1 MTRLKHFPSHSCW
14 LGQSCSPSPAK
25 GTEPGT
31 SKGDLPCFPFIQ
43 ISTRVKLQSWD
54 LTPASFAR
62 GLCSTS
68 ARLWHQNPSQNPS
81 AVAADQ
87 RCTAQG
93 DILGTASPSFSVPFP
108 AAANPEVNS
117 AAPGRTL
124 SARIHHPQ
132 GGKGPSPP
140 PQSRGVKSKAPRT
153 VKCRP
158 TALVSLP
165 DVFCATYPLS
175 SPEQS
180 HTNTWFHCHHC
191 QCLSCR
197 TWH

>member
-43 ISTRVKLQSWD
+43 ISHRVKLWSWD

-68 ARLWHQNPSQNPS
+68 ARLWHQNPS

-87 RCTAQG
+87 WCTAQG
-93 DILGTASPSFSVPFP
+93 DILGTASTRFLFPSQQPQTPRSTQLLLEGHSVHVSITPR
-108 AAANPEVNS
+108 E
-117 AAPGRTL
+117 GRDHL
-124 SARIHHPQ
+124 PLLRA
-132 GGKGPSPP
+132 GG
-140 PQSRGVKSKAPRT
+140 
-153 VKCRP
+153 
-158 TALVSLP
+158 
-165 DVFCATYPLS
+165 
-175 SPEQS
+175 
-180 HTNTWFHCHHC
+180 
-191 QCLSCR
+191 
-197 TWH
+197 